1 MQFLIIQTA
10 FIGDVVLATGLI
22 EKLHAH
28 FPDAQIDFL
37 VRKGNEGLLT
47 GHPLLREVLVW
58 DKKTNKNKNLW
69 KMLRHIRKQRYD
81 KVINVQRFAA
91 TGLLTAFS
99 RAKETIGFDKN
110 PFSFLF
116 SRKIPHVIS
125 KNGMIKHEIERNNE
139 LVKHFTDDQAMRPR
153 LYPSAADY
161 DSVKQYRSQPYICI
175 APASVWFTKQYP
187 PEKWTGFIK
196 KIPSQLTVYLLGAP
210 SDQALCETIRESV
223 VSGANAEPL
232 TGTGPQSTP
241 NNQQAAFSDP
251 QSGSNNQQSTINDQ
265 SGTYGGQDQPSFA
278 PHPPSGIQLQ
288 TPRSFPT
295 VIILAGK
302 LSFLQ
307 SAALQQGAVMN
318 YVNDSAPMHF
328 ASAMNAPTTA
338 VYCSTLPS
346 FGFGPL
352 SDIRFIVEKLE
363 PLYCRPCGLH
373 GHAACPQGHFRCAY
387 EIKDEQLLKSLDLQA
402 GKVPGR

>member
-1 MQFLIIQTA
+1 MQQFLIIQTA

-28 FPDAQIDFL
+28 FPEATIDFM

-58 DKKTNKNKNLW
+58 DKKQNKNKNLW
-69 KMLRHIRKQRYD
+69 KMLRRIRKKRYD

-99 RAKETIGFDKN
+99 GAKEKIGFDKN

-116 SRKIPHVIS
+116 TKKIPHVIATS
-125 KNGMIKHEIERNNE
+125 DAPKHEIERNND
-139 LVKHFTDDQAMRPR
+139 LVKVFTNDTVMRPK
-153 LYPSAADY
+153 LYPSSEDY
-161 DSVKQYRSQPYICI
+161 NAVKPYQSQPYICI

-187 PEKWTGFIK
+187 PEKWINFIK
-196 KIPSQLTVYLLGAP
+196 KIPASLMVYLIGAP
-210 SDQALCETIRESV
+210 SDIELCETIQV
-223 VSGANAEPL
+223 AV
-232 TGTGPQSTP
+232 QSQ
-241 NNQQAAFSDP
+241 NIVN
-251 QSGSNNQQSTINDQ
+251 
-265 SGTYGGQDQPSFA
+265 
-278 PHPPSGIQLQ
+278 
-288 TPRSFPT
+288 
-295 VIILAGK
+295 LAGK

-307 SAALQQGAVMN
+307 SAALLKGAVMN

-352 SDIRFIVEKLE
+352 SDVKFIVEKLE

-373 GHAACPQGHFRCAY
+373 GRAACPEGHFKCAY
-387 EIKDEQLLKSLDLQA
+387 EITDEQLLRTLNHNT
-402 GKVPGR
+402 